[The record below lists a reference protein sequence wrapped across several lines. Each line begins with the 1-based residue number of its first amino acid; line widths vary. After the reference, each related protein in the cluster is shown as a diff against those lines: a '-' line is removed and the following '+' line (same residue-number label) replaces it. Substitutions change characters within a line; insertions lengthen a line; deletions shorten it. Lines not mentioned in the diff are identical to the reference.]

1 MAMNLTKDGFD
12 LTFSMPL
19 DAESA
24 QNVANFKFKRFYYEY
39 HQAYGSKQFD
49 VKEIGVKSISLSD
62 DKTKVHVV
70 LDDMKAGYVYEM
82 RLGEIINANKSKRV
96 LNNLV
101 CYSLNQLK

>member
-1 MAMNLTKDGFD
+1 MEGEKHLDLMAMNLTKDGFD

-49 VKEIGVKSISLSD
+49 VKD
-62 DKTKVHVV
+62 
-70 LDDMKAGYVYEM
+70 
-82 RLGEIINANKSKRV
+82 RSKKYFSV
-96 LNNLV
+96 G
-101 CYSLNQLK
+101 